1 LRNGSLINA
10 VTLSLVLCS
19 SLPIGLPAQAANAG
33 HALANASVVIN
44 ATPKVVWQAIH
55 EERFQDPDIAYS
67 KILQHSANSDVVEQ
81 KFVGIPILG
90 SVVVVTRQNE
100 VPLKEINYSLVSSD
114 KFKAMEGSWAL
125 TPSGS
130 GKQTTLSLSS
140 YLDVGVPFSGFFIR
154 SATQKKIAQRIA
166 NVKTLAEREQAQ
178 LAARGK
184 EDL

>member
-1 LRNGSLINA
+1 MF
-10 VTLSLVLCS
+10 S
-19 SLPIGLPAQAANAG
+19 SLPLALPAQATNSGRAS
-33 HALANASVVIN
+33 ANASVVIN

-55 EERFQDPDIAYS
+55 EERFQDPDVAYS
-67 KILQHSANSDVVEQ
+67 KILQHSTNSDVVEQ
-81 KFVGIPILG
+81 KFTGIPMLG
-90 SVVVVTRQNE
+90 SVVAVTKQNE

-125 TPSGS
+125 TPSSS

-154 SATQKKIAQRIA
+154 NATQKKISRRIA
-166 NVKTLAEREQAQ
+166 NVKKLAEKEQAQ